1 MIELLV
7 CEAVRVWAAAVGAA
21 AEDADSVVAVV
32 LAAADV
38 GSVVADSVVDAA
50 DLAADIWVGAGV
62 KAPKHHTTIA
72 ANHF

>member
-7 CEAVRVWAAAVGAA
+7 CEVVRVWAAAVGV
-21 AEDADSVVAVV
+21 EDADSVVDAA

-50 DLAADIWVGAGV
+50 VLAADIWVGAGV
-62 KAPKHHTTIA
+62 KAPRHHTTIA